1 MHPSPPASP
10 SPSPSPSLLARSSR
24 VVSAASLAVALLAVA
39 CSGASDPVSSG
50 TSATAA
56 SDAGPA
62 TGEDASTD
70 AGTTFTP
77 ATHPPLPIIPN
88 QGGPIVAHPEVV
100 TITWASDPL
109 APDLEAFD
117 DWMVAS
123 SFWQGLMGEWGVG
136 PGTHGKSYRVPTP
149 APATLDDGAVQ
160 ALIADAI
167 VANDLPA
174 PSADRI
180 YAVYPPA
187 GTEVTNFGAIGC
199 QGFQAYHYSFTPA
212 GASALAVYAITP
224 RCAST
229 PGMTPLDYTTWGMSH
244 EIMEAASD
252 PDWAHPAY
260 VIQEQSLLTPEPGEN
275 ADLCTGHPT
284 RVDGHMVTRNWSN
297 VAAKNG
303 DRPCAPAT
311 PGPGFGV
318 YADPGE
324 IAIAPG
330 ETVTVKVRAWSGAPM
345 PRFKVIAYA
354 ASDDLTAKLGGTSA
368 ENGDELTMT
377 LTASAS
383 FAADPAANLVYL
395 VAADGDYT
403 TRASL
408 IVRGK

>member
-1 MHPSPPASP
+1 MQRSSFLASASP
-10 SPSPSPSLLARSSR
+10 STPLRVCCSF
-24 VVSAASLAVALLAVA
+24 VVSAGAVAIALAVGA
-39 CSGASDPVSSG
+39 CSGASEAVSSAPA
-50 TSATAA
+50 ATEVRDAA
-56 SDAGPA
+56 AP

-77 ATHPPLPIIPN
+77 AAHPPLPIIPS
-88 QGGPIVAHPEVV
+88 QGGPIVLHPEVI
-100 TITWASDPL
+100 TITWASDPI

-123 SFWQGLMGEWGVG
+123 SFWKDLMSEWGVG

-149 APATLDDGAVQ
+149 APATLDDAAVQ
-160 ALIADAI
+160 ALIANAI
-167 VANDLPA
+167 ATSDLPP

-187 GTEVTNFGAIGC
+187 GTEVTNFGAVGC

-229 PGMTPLDYTTWGMSH
+229 QGMTPLDYTTWGMSH

-260 VIQEQSLLTPEPGEN
+260 VIQDQSLLTPEPGEN

-284 RVDGHMVTRNWSN
+284 RIDGHMVTRNWSN

-311 PGPGFGV
+311 PGPGFGL

-324 IAIAPG
+324 VAIAPG

-354 ASDDLTAKLGGTSA
+354 ASGELTAKLGGTSA

-408 IVRGK
+408 IVHGK